1 MPIVAEVPSPLP
13 DPGLVGPGRHCWS
26 VTPSDADELV
36 RVARALRVG
45 STAGNLAVVSL
56 DGVTTVI
63 PNVQVG
69 ETIIGL
75 FKQVKSTSTT
85 ATGITAF
92 A

>member
-1 MPIVAEVPSPLP
+1 MPVVAEIPSPLP
-13 DPGLVGPGRHCWS
+13 DPALTGPGRHCWS
-26 VTPSDADELV
+26 VTPSDTDELV
-36 RVARALRVG
+36 RLARALRVG
-45 STAGNLAVVSL
+45 GTAGNLEIVSV

-63 PNVQVG
+63 PNVLVG

-75 FKQVKSTSTT
+75 FKQVKADNTT